1 MLDTDHSDGASGP
14 LTQNGASLASFAF
27 VLTEHTLVISLTG
40 IFQLSVPKKAM
51 RIHLG
56 WDFEISYNTLPFRSV
71 V

>member
-14 LTQNGASLASFAF
+14 QNGASLASFAF

-56 WDFEISYNTLPFRSV
+56 WDFEISCLSGQLSK
-71 V
+71 